1 MRTKVEDLNKKIN
14 NVDLGDITIV
24 KSVFMDT
31 TDNDEA
37 VAYAEEYAKN
47 NGLKLCDIHIGLSN
61 WYTKKTGRVAMFYKA

>member
-1 MRTKVEDLNKKIN
+1 MRTKVEDLNEKIN

-47 NGLKLCDIHIGLSN
+47 NSLKLCDIHIGLSN

>member
-24 KSVFMDT
+24 KYVLMDT

-47 NGLKLCDIHIGLSN
+47 NGLKLGDIHIGLSN
-61 WYTKKTGRVAMFYKA
+61 WFTKKTGRVAMFYKT

>member
-1 MRTKVEDLNKKIN
+1 MRTKVEDMNKKIN
-14 NVDLGDITIV
+14 NVELGDITIV

-47 NGLKLCDIHIGLSN
+47 NGLMLCDIHIGLSN